1 MLDLHKEYSLMNNKI
16 PSSNTKLEQYSLWRI
31 LRHTFQMMKWIALST
46 IVSFIMGGIGLLYL
60 KSKPLPTPDL
70 SSTTKIYDDQGH
82 VIDQIDKGKSRE
94 YMRLSETPRYLIL
107 ATLAAEDETFYSHF
121 GFSLKGIL
129 RATIANIRS
138 GEIKQG
144 ASTITQQLARNL
156 YLSHDRTWTRKLKEA
171 IYALQLELHYSKD
184 EILEMYLNGIY
195 YGNGAY
201 GTKRA
206 AKVYFNKALHQLNLA
221 ECAFLAGLP
230 RGPSYYSPYQHLERA
245 IERQHH
251 ILHLMVKD
259 RMITQAEADR
269 AKETKITIAPL
280 SEPTQVHANYF
291 RDFIIQST
299 MKHFGLDESL
309 VHLGGLNIYTTLNSE
324 LQKNAEQIVANQ
336 LQNHPLQAALISVD
350 PHTGHIKAFVGG
362 KDYKQSQFN
371 RVFAKRQPGSTFKPI
386 LYLSALE
393 HGFTPTTSIVSQ
405 PTSFF
410 YQGER
415 YQPKNFQNQ
424 YAYRPITM
432 REAIARSDNIYAV
445 TTQLQIGIPQI
456 IDMAKRLGITS
467 KLRATPSLALGSYSI
482 TPFELTQAYATIAS
496 GGIRRD
502 LTGIVKIT
510 DSQGNII
517 VENKPK
523 GEQVALTSHTFVL
536 TQMLKSVLEPGGTAY
551 RAGLILDFPAVGK
564 TGSTDWDGWIVGY
577 TPDLVTTVW
586 VGYDQGKKI
595 AHHETKKAQY
605 IWANYMKKALT
616 RTKNHRFK
624 VPKGVRGVYIDPKT
638 GYLSTP
644 FCKHSRLEY
653 FVAGTEPTSY
663 CPLHPT
669 PKSLTEEDSWW
680 DRIWNWWEQS
690 IGHQNGEPD

>member
-1 MLDLHKEYSLMNNKI
+1 MNNKI
-16 PSSNTKLEQYSLWRI
+16 PSSNTKLEQYFLWRFI
-31 LRHTFQMMKWIALST
+31 RRMFHLIRFAFLC
-46 IVSFIMGGIGLLYL
+46 SFVLFFIIGIGLLYL

-70 SSTTKIYDDQGH
+70 SSTTKIYDDRGR

-94 YMRLSETPRYLIL
+94 YMKLSESPRYLIQ

-156 YLSHDRTWTRKLKEA
+156 YLSHDRTWSRKLKEA
-171 IYALQLELHYSKD
+171 IFAIQLELHYSKD
-184 EILEMYLNGIY
+184 EILEMYLNDIY

-201 GTKRA
+201 GTKKA
-206 AKVYFNKALHQLNLA
+206 AKIYFNKALHELNLA

-230 RGPSYYSPYQHLERA
+230 RGPSYYSPYQHFDRA
-245 IERQHH
+245 KQRQHH
-251 ILHLMVKD
+251 ILYLMVKD
-259 RMITQAEADR
+259 RMISQEEAEH
-269 AKETKITIAPL
+269 AKQMKITIIPL
-280 SEPTQVHANYF
+280 SQSTRVHANYF

-299 MKHFGLDESL
+299 IKHYGLEESL
-309 VHLGGLNIYTTLNSE
+309 VHQGGLNIYTTLNSE
-324 LQKNAEQIVANQ
+324 LQKTAERIVAQHLRDKNE
-336 LQNHPLQAALISVD
+336 LQASLIAVD
-350 PHTGHIKAFVGG
+350 PHTGHIKTLVGG

-393 HGFTPTTSIVSQ
+393 YGFTPTTSIISK
-405 PTSFF
+405 PTAFL
-410 YQGER
+410 YGGEQ

-424 YAYRPITM
+424 YAYRPISL

-445 TTQLQIGIPQI
+445 STQLQIGMDQVIA
-456 IDMAKRLGITS
+456 MANRLGIQS
-467 KLRATPSLALGSYSI
+467 PLKATPSLALGSYAV
-482 TPFELTQAYATIAS
+482 TPFEMTQAYSTIAS
-496 GGIRRD
+496 GGIRRN
-502 LTGIVKIT
+502 LTGIVKII
-510 DSQGNII
+510 DSQGNVIFDA
-517 VENKPK
+517 KPK
-523 GEQVALTSHTFVL
+523 AKQVALTSHTFVL
-536 TQMLKSVLEPGGTAY
+536 TNLLKGVLQPGGTAH
-551 RAGLILDFPAVGK
+551 RAGLILDHPAAGK
-564 TGSTDWDGWIVGY
+564 TGSTHWDGWIVGY

-586 VGYDQGKKI
+586 VGYDQGKRLP
-595 AHHETKKAQY
+595 HHETKTAQY

-616 RTKNHRFK
+616 KTKNHRFK
-624 VPKGVRGVYIDPKT
+624 VPKGVQGVYIDPET

-653 FVAGTEPTSY
+653 FVAGTEPKST

-669 PKSLTEEDSWW
+669 PEYSTEENAWWKRVWSWW
-680 DRIWNWWEQS
+680 EHTIKAGFSTSE
-690 IGHQNGEPD
+690 